1 MLAAAGVHMH
11 TMYVSETIPAGRP
24 DFRIYPAFGRLG
36 REAESKAQ
44 RKQDGK
50 CGREGGKKDV
60 EHFCPFCLHHVFCL
74 CAREGV

>member
-11 TMYVSETIPAGRP
+11 IMYVSETIPAGRP
-24 DFRIYPAFGRLG
+24 NFRTYPAFGRLG

-50 CGREGGKKDV
+50 CGREGGKK
-60 EHFCPFCLHHVFCL
+60 ELIS
-74 CAREGV
+74 GKM